1 MYLSKLIALLIITF
15 SCSMLAQE
23 TAQTFLTLKSTGVE
37 EFLAQHPTYDGR
49 GTIIFILDTGVDMGI
64 EGLTK
69 TSEGKTKVI
78 DVRDFTGEGNI
89 PLYKAD
95 VSGNNFV
102 NEDMHYSVKGADK
115 IKSKDNK
122 FFIGAIKEND
132 FINSVSG
139 AADLNG
145 NGKKDDVYL
154 FVAFID
160 DKGDWNAYFDTNCN
174 GDLSDEKPV
183 KDYHKSY
190 DTFKIENI
198 KSLTPITFAVNIL
211 PEQNL
216 LSLHFDD
223 GSHGTH
229 VAGIAA
235 GYMID

>member
-1 MYLSKLIALLIITF
+1 MYRTKIIALLVIIS
-15 SCSMLAQE
+15 SCLILSQDQ
-23 TAQTFLTLKSTGVE
+23 TQTFLSLKSTGVE
-37 EFLAQHPTYDGR
+37 EFLTHHPEYDGR
-49 GTIIFILDTGVDMGI
+49 GTIIFVLDTGVDMGI

-69 TSEGKTKVI
+69 TTEGKTKVI

-89 PLYKAD
+89 PIYKAE

-102 NEDMHYSVKGADK
+102 NEEMHYSVKGADK
-115 IKSKDNK
+115 LKSKDNK

-174 GDLSDEKPV
+174 GDLSDE
-183 KDYHKSY
+183 
-190 DTFKIENI
+190 
-198 KSLTPITFAVNIL
+198 
-211 PEQNL
+211 NL
-216 LSLHFDD
+216 
-223 GSHGTH
+223 
-229 VAGIAA
+229 
-235 GYMID
+235 